1 MLGLE
6 KAWNPSE
13 ARPLGAT
20 AFSRLVVAT
29 REHAMKNAHMSVASA
44 ATRLVLWLKLAVAWV
59 AFDFLRLWERLLPQK
74 VLSLLLWPPAAAWD
88 LIHFHRRKLLTCWRR
103 FPKSWHPRPL
113 FFFLRQSLGL
123 YHAQLV
129 YAWPDR
135 LSSPRWHGRC
145 RFEGQVELV
154 KSWDAH
160 HPMILA
166 SVHVG
171 PSEIMNYWLRAHG
184 IVITTVRGAWA
195 ESLDRLARHQ
205 HALSPP
211 ADVPVF
217 LPVKEMPRVRQ
228 FLRPGQRLLVMV
240 DVDRG
245 KQIHVPFE
253 NNSFRMA
260 TGAIRL
266 AILTGA
272 ELIPCV
278 IVETGTWKF
287 AIHFGT
293 PVPRSY
299 LDNSP
304 DMTAIG
310 THLLSEFVKVIVRY
324 PEQCKPRF
332 LSAISPAPKDEVSDL
347 RALHYAA
354 ERH

>member
-1 MLGLE
+1 
-6 KAWNPSE
+6 
-13 ARPLGAT
+13 
-20 AFSRLVVAT
+20 
-29 REHAMKNAHMSVASA
+29 
-44 ATRLVLWLKLAVAWV
+44 
-59 AFDFLRLWERLLPQK
+59 
-74 VLSLLLWPPAAAWD
+74 
-88 LIHFHRRKLLTCWRR
+88 
-103 FPKSWHPRPL
+103 
-113 FFFLRQSLGL
+113 
-123 YHAQLV
+123 
-129 YAWPDR
+129 
-135 LSSPRWHGRC
+135 
-145 RFEGQVELV
+145 LV
-154 KSWDAH
+154 KSRDAH
-160 HPMILA
+160 RPKILA

-171 PSEIMNYWLRAHG
+171 PSEIMIYWLRAHG
-184 IVITTVRGAWA
+184 IVTTNVRALWPD
-195 ESLDRLARHQ
+195 SLQRLASRQ
-205 HALSPP
+205 HSLSPP

-217 LPVKEMPRVRQ
+217 LPVNEMPRVRQ
-228 FLRPGQRLLVMV
+228 FLGAGQRLLIMV

-287 AIHFGT
+287 IIHFGT

-304 DMTAIG
+304 DMKAIG

-347 RALHYAA
+347 RALHHAA

>member
-1 MLGLE
+1 
-6 KAWNPSE
+6 
-13 ARPLGAT
+13 
-20 AFSRLVVAT
+20 
-29 REHAMKNAHMSVASA
+29 MSVASA
-44 ATRLVLWLKLAVAWV
+44 AKRVVVSLTPAFAWPAFYLLRFAERVLPLA
-59 AFDFLRLWERLLPQK
+59 

-88 LIHFHRRKLLTCWRR
+88 LVHLRRRKLLSCWRR
-103 FPKSWHPRPL
+103 FPESWHPSSL
-113 FFFLRQSLGL
+113 LFFLRQSVGL

-135 LSSPRWHGRC
+135 LCTQRWRKRC
-145 RFEGQVELV
+145 RLEGRVDLV
-154 KSWDAH
+154 KSWDADR
-160 HPMILA
+160 PMIFA

-184 IVITTVRGAWA
+184 IVTTTVRGAWPD
-195 ESLDRLARHQ
+195 SLQGLASRQ

-228 FLRPGQRLLVMV
+228 FLGAGQRLLVMV

-245 KQIHVPFE
+245 KQIRVPFE
-253 NNSFRMA
+253 NHSFRMA

-266 AILTGA
+266 AALTGA

-278 IVETGTWKF
+278 IVETGSWKF
-287 AIHFGT
+287 AIYFGT
-293 PVPRSY
+293 PVPRNY
-299 LDNSP
+299 FDKSP

-310 THLLSEFVKVIVRY
+310 AHLLREFVKVIIRY

-332 LSAISPAPKDEVSDL
+332 LSSISPAPRDGVSDL
-347 RALHYAA
+347 WSFHYAA
-354 ERH
+354 EDH

>member
-1 MLGLE
+1 M
-6 KAWNPSE
+6 
-13 ARPLGAT
+13 
-20 AFSRLVVAT
+20 F
-29 REHAMKNAHMSVASA
+29 VASA
-44 ATRLVLWLKLAVAWV
+44 ATRLAFGLISAFAWTAFYLLRFGERVLP
-59 AFDFLRLWERLLPQK
+59 LR

-88 LIHFHRRKLLTCWRR
+88 LMHLRRRKLLTCWRC
-103 FPKSWHPRPL
+103 FPKSWHPMPV

-129 YAWPDR
+129 YVWPDR
-135 LSSPRWHGRC
+135 LCTQRWRKRC
-145 RFEGQVELV
+145 RLEGRVDLV
-154 KSWDAH
+154 KSWDADR
-160 HPMILA
+160 PMILA

-184 IVITTVRGAWA
+184 IVITTVRAAWA

-217 LPVKEMPRVRQ
+217 LPVKEMPRVRH
-228 FLRPGQRLLVMV
+228 FLRPGERLLVMV

-287 AIHFGT
+287 IIHFGT

-304 DMTAIG
+304 DMKAIG

-347 RALHYAA
+347 RALHHAA

>member
-44 ATRLVLWLKLAVAWV
+44 ATRLVSWLKLAVAWV
-59 AFDFLRLWERLLPQK
+59 VFDFLRLWERLLPQK

-135 LSSPRWHGRC
+135 LSSPRWQGRC

-184 IVITTVRGAWA
+184 IVITTVRGAW
-195 ESLDRLARHQ
+195 
-205 HALSPP
+205 
-211 ADVPVF
+211 
-217 LPVKEMPRVRQ
+217 
-228 FLRPGQRLLVMV
+228 
-240 DVDRG
+240 
-245 KQIHVPFE
+245 
-253 NNSFRMA
+253 
-260 TGAIRL
+260 
-266 AILTGA
+266 
-272 ELIPCV
+272 
-278 IVETGTWKF
+278 
-287 AIHFGT
+287 
-293 PVPRSY
+293 
-299 LDNSP
+299 
-304 DMTAIG
+304 
-310 THLLSEFVKVIVRY
+310 
-324 PEQCKPRF
+324 
-332 LSAISPAPKDEVSDL
+332 
-347 RALHYAA
+347 
-354 ERH
+354 